1 MNYQILVLFIIMAL
15 GLRRKMFN
23 RRRLDAGMPD
33 AAPSPFSRALT
44 ELLAAAGGIYLS
56 LMLLVQFLSV
66 DIPSQ
71 IDIIGLE
78 IDPLALVAVLIASLQ
93 PFFVNSKF
101 LKKW

>member
-15 GLRRKMFN
+15 GLRRKMHN

-71 IDIIGLE
+71 VDIIGLE